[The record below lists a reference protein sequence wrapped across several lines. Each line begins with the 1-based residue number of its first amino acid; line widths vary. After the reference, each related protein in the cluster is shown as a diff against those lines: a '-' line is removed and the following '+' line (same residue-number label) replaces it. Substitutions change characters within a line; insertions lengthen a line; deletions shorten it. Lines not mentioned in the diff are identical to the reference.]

1 MSFIWKYSSLYH
13 KKREWTSELTG
24 GHHTNCAVNL
34 ALPPCV
40 CPRVKA
46 PGHGGLLSAQ
56 THIFLF
62 LPITFPP
69 PTVTADSALCSHRYW
84 TRWVLQSP
92 FASQVLP
99 PPPHKTQSRF
109 GDHVACSLVTRPT
122 GSHTRCSR
130 CDPFLHLAK
139 IQHWPLMVMQA
150 RIIKVTTTRSW
161 TTSWKDI
168 YTQCPVWYTVN
179 RYIQISLQL
188 PDLTSPV
195 SGGKTRHTLC
205 DSTVLT
211 P

>member
-1 MSFIWKYSSLYH
+1 MNQWINGEASHQLCCEPGSSTLCLSGTRGTSVSTNTHFSVSSYH
-13 KKREWTSELTG
+13 
-24 GHHTNCAVNL
+24 
-34 ALPPCV
+34 LP
-40 CPRVKA
+40 
-46 PGHGGLLSAQ
+46 
-56 THIFLF
+56 
-62 LPITFPP
+62 PP
-69 PTVTADSALCSHRYW
+69 PTPPQWQLTVLCAHTAIGRGGCCRVPSRHR
-84 TRWVLQSP
+84 
-92 FASQVLP
+92 FCP

-109 GDHVACSLVTRPT
+109 GDHVACSLVKRPT